1 MEQYL
6 GRQFDQED
14 EFGNYV
20 FAMHL
25 GEILTEATGQ
35 NDITEEVPTEDFPI
49 FFDRAKDAYMSFGYL
64 KNNLKYL
71 V

>member
-25 GEILTEATGQ
+25 GEILTEATGE
-35 NDITEEVPTEDFPI
+35 NDITKEIPKEDYPV
-49 FFDRAKDAYMSFGYL
+49 FFDREGDAYMSFKYL
-64 KNNLKYL
+64 EKNKKYL

>member
-25 GEILTEATGQ
+25 GEILTEATGE
-35 NDITEEVPTEDFPI
+35 NDITKEIPKEDYPV
-49 FFDRAKDAYMSFGYL
+49 FFDREGDSYMSFEYL
-64 KNNLKYL
+64 EKNKKYL

>member
-25 GEILTEATGQ
+25 GEILTEATGE
-35 NDITEEVPTEDFPI
+35 NDITEEIPKEDYPV
-49 FFDRAKDAYMSFGYL
+49 FFDREGDAYMSFEYL
-64 KNNLKYL
+64 EKNKKYL